1 MIKNNDPFVLKFK
14 TDTTGSRI
22 TNIPYNDYILPCE
35 AAADAL
41 VPDISPE
48 YTAEKNSA
56 AINGAIAAACVVGG
70 KTVLIPRGEYKITE
84 IELKSDVTLFI
95 SSGAKL
101 TAQTFE
107 EREKSGRRETLEKS
121 EAMFAPSRDHLHGGV
136 IFAENAENIRITGGG
151 VICGNGVS
159 YTDPAKDETPFYP
172 LEKFNTHK
180 RVIGARNR
188 IRFGKPGVKRNYL
201 VRLKNCKNAA
211 VDNVT
216 LNESAFW
223 TLVVD
228 GCENVD
234 IHNIVIDNHM
244 HVANA
249 DGMDIL
255 FSRNV
260 EIARCFIATADDGI
274 CLKPVDGEIENVRV
288 FDCVVSSFANCFKIG
303 TETAFDAKH
312 ITVKNCKFF
321 IPSGM
326 TYGYSGIAVE
336 SADGSNISDVETDGI
351 EMFGISSPV
360 LIWLG
365 KRLRYGKC
373 EIGGIKDII
382 IKNVF
387 AVDIELPSAITGCR
401 DGGRIYR
408 PENIVFENVRV
419 SYRDTKEKLNIPA
432 EAPEWSAADYP
443 DIVRVSHIYKGSH
456 EQSDYF
462 DLPCCGLFIRYAKN
476 VKYSGY
482 LCKPRECSELPL
494 VFLKD

>member
-1 MIKNNDPFVLKFK
+1 MIKNSNTFSFKFK

-22 TNIPYNDYILPCE
+22 TNIPYNDYILPCD
-35 AAADAL
+35 AAEDAL

-48 YTAEKNSA
+48 YTAEKNSE
-56 AINGAIAAACVVGG
+56 AINGAIAAACDCGG
-70 KTVLIPRGEYKITE
+70 KTVTIPAGDYKITE
-84 IELKSDVTLFI
+84 IRLKSNVTLFV
-95 SSGAKL
+95 SSGASL

-107 EREKSGRRETLEKS
+107 EKEKSGKIRYFDEPK
-121 EAMFAPSRDHLHGGV
+121 AAFAPSEDHIGSGV
-136 IFAENAENIRITGGG
+136 IYAENAENIRITGSG
-151 VICGNGVS
+151 VICGSGVS
-159 YTDPAKDETPFYP
+159 YTEPPKDETPLYP
-172 LEKFNTHK
+172 LEKFNTYE
-180 RVIGARNR
+180 RVTEARKR
-188 IRFGKPGVKRNYL
+188 IRFGKKGIRRQYL
-201 VRLKNCKNAA
+201 VYFKNCE
-211 VDNVT
+211 NVEVNSII
-216 LNESAFW
+216 LRESAFW
-223 TLVVD
+223 SLVAD
-228 GCENVD
+228 GCENVC
-234 IHNIVIDNHM
+234 IRNAVIDNHM
-244 HVANA
+244 HVANT
-249 DGMDIL
+249 DGIDVL

-260 EIARCFIATADDGI
+260 EIEHCFIATADDGI

-303 TETAFDAKH
+303 TESAYDAKH

-321 IPSGM
+321 IPRGM

-336 SADGSNISDVETDGI
+336 SADGSNISDVEIDGI
-351 EMFGISSPV
+351 EMFGVSSPV

-365 KRLRYGKC
+365 KRLRYGKR

-387 AVDIELPSAITGCR
+387 AVDTELPSAITGCR

-462 DLPCCGLFIRYAKN
+462 DLPCYGLFIRYAKN

-494 VFLKD
+494 VFLKN

>member
-1 MIKNNDPFVLKFK
+1 MINNNDSFALKFK
-14 TDTTGSRI
+14 TDPTGSRI

-35 AAADAL
+35 AAEDAI

-56 AINGAIAAACVVGG
+56 AINGAIAACAGKG

-84 IELKSDVTLFI
+84 IKLKSNVILFI

-151 VICGNGVS
+151 VICGSGVS
-159 YTDPAKDETPFYP
+159 YTEPPKDETPLYP

-180 RVIGARNR
+180 RVIEARNR
-188 IRFGKPGVKRNYL
+188 IRFGKQGVKRNYL

-249 DGMDIL
+249 DGIDIL

-260 EIARCFIATADDGI
+260 EIVHCFIATADDGI

-321 IPSGM
+321 IPCGM

-351 EMFGISSPV
+351 EMFGISSPI

-365 KRLRYGKC
+365 KRLRCGNTK
-373 EIGGIKDII
+373 IGSVRGIR
-382 IKNVF
+382 IKNIT
-387 AVDIELPSAITGCR
+387 AVDTELPSAITGCR
-401 DGGRIYR
+401 DGVRIYR
-408 PENIVFENVRV
+408 PENIAFENVRV
-419 SYRDTKEKLNIPA
+419 SYRDTKENLNIPD

-456 EQSDYF
+456 EQSDYY
-462 DLPCCGLFIRYAKN
+462 DLPCYGLFIRYAKN
-476 VKYSGY
+476 VKYFGY
-482 LCKPRECSELPL
+482 LCKPRECSKRPF
-494 VFLKD
+494 VFIKD

>member
-1 MIKNNDPFVLKFK
+1 MKNETSFALKFN
-14 TDTTGSRI
+14 TDETGSLI
-22 TNIPYNDYILPCE
+22 TNIPYGDYILPCK
-35 AAADAL
+35 AAGGAL

-48 YTAEKNSA
+48 YSAEKNSA
-56 AINGAIAAACVVGG
+56 AINGAITLACAGKG

-84 IELKSDVTLFI
+84 IELKSNVTLFI

-101 TAQTFE
+101 TAQTFD
-107 EREKSGRRETLEKS
+107 EREKSGRRETLEKT

-151 VICGNGVS
+151 IICGSGVS
-159 YTDPAKDETPFYP
+159 YTDPAKNETPLYP

-180 RVIGARNR
+180 RVIEARNR
-188 IRFGKPGVKRNYL
+188 IRFGKSGVKRSYL
-201 VRLKNCKNAA
+201 VRFKNCKNAA

-216 LNESAFW
+216 LSESAFW

-234 IHNIVIDNHM
+234 IHNIVIDNNM

-249 DGMDIL
+249 DGIDIL
-255 FSRNV
+255 FSKNITV
-260 EIARCFIATADDGI
+260 KDCFIATADDGI
-274 CLKPVDGEIENVRV
+274 CLKPVDGEIENIFVGN
-288 FDCVVSSFANCFKIG
+288 CVVSSFANCFKIG

-321 IPSGM
+321 IPRGM

-336 SADGSNISDVETDGI
+336 SADGSNVSDVEIDGI
-351 EMFGISSPV
+351 EMFGISSPI

-365 KRLRYGKC
+365 KRLRYGNTK
-373 EIGGIKDII
+373 IGSVRDIR
-382 IKNVF
+382 IKNIT
-387 AVDIELPSAITGCR
+387 AVDTELPSAVTGCK
-401 DGGRIYR
+401 DGGKTYR
-408 PENIVFENVRV
+408 PENIILENIRA
-419 SYRDTKEKLNIPA
+419 SYRDTNEELNIPA

-456 EQSDYF
+456 EESDYY
-462 DLPCCGLFIRYAKN
+462 DLPCYGLFLRYAGDIE
-476 VKYSGY
+476 YSGY
-482 LCKPRECSELPL
+482 GCEPRKCNKRPFE
-494 VFLKD
+494 FIKD